1 MLQLEPINGQSYDI
15 VLKVVL
21 HQYDGPFLHFNVFR
35 MQEAFMNDINQ
46 HVHLPQS
53 IIPDIVFVKQ
63 L

>member
-1 MLQLEPINGQSYDI
+1 MCQSYDI

-21 HQYDGPFLHFNVFR
+21 DQYNGPFLNFHIFR
-35 MQEAFMNDINQ
+35 MQQTFMNDINQ